1 MLSFLQP
8 FDISTHYTSLLTWLP
23 KCMHNFSNVVTYGLS
38 LSYFYFVSLDIS
50 ILLEMPIIT
59 IFFFFNFLFIPSCI
73 SFIEIYLSLISM
85 FVINDALILF
95 MKLYCQIPGFS
106 YFLIQ
111 EVL

>member
-38 LSYFYFVSLDIS
+38 LDYFYFVSLDIS
-50 ILLEMPIIT
+50 ILVDMSIIT

-73 SFIEIYLSLISM
+73 SFIEIYLSL
-85 FVINDALILF
+85 
-95 MKLYCQIPGFS
+95 
-106 YFLIQ
+106 
-111 EVL
+111 